1 MLELSEVL
9 WSPLEQKNRIQ
20 FKDKIRVQTNR
31 LGITGICVFTSE
43 FLIIE

>member
-9 WSPLEQKNRIQ
+9 WSPFEQKNWSQ

-31 LGITGICVFTSE
+31 LGIIGTSVFTSK

>member
-9 WSPLEQKNRIQ
+9 WSPLEQKNWNQ

-31 LGITGICVFTSE
+31 LGITGTSVFNSE
-43 FLIIE
+43 LLTTE

>member
-1 MLELSEVL
+1 MLELSDVL
-9 WSPLEQKNRIQ
+9 WSPLEQKNWSQ

-31 LGITGICVFTSE
+31 LARTGICVFTSE